1 MIRRPPRSTRTDT
14 LFPHT
19 PLFRSGVGCERGAA
33 AEELAALVGDT
44 LAAAALSPLAVAGV
58 FSLDLKADE
67 TAVLGLSASLGVP
80 ARFFAASPLEAETPR
95 LCTPVDRA
103 FREVA
108 CHGVAEGAQP
118 RRKRD
123 LSGQSAADG
132 EQSGG

>member
-58 FSLDLKADE
+58 FSLDLQADE
-67 TAVLGLSASLGVP
+67 TAVLELSASLGVP
-80 ARFFAASPLEAETPR
+80 ARFFAAAPLEAETPR
-95 LCTPVDRA
+95 PATPSDLV
-103 FREVA
+103 FREV
-108 CHGVAEGAQP
+108 GYPG
-118 RRKRD
+118 
-123 LSGQSAADG
+123 LAAGDRQAG
-132 EQSGG
+132 RYGTRC